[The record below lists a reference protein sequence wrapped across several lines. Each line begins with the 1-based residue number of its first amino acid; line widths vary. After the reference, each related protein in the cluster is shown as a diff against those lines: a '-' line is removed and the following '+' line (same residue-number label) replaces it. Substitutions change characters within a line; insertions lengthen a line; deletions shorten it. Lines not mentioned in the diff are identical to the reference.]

1 MSPKKKDADK
11 SSKSNF
17 QAWYIKNKDS
27 LSEKRKRRYEE
38 DPEYR
43 EKVKAAARKRW
54 QDQRKARGGGE
65 PRTRGGNSPRVLPV
79 GGRDVLVYGVSE
91 YASRVDRDV
100 QTISAWEER
109 GIVPSPTV
117 IDELGRRW
125 YSESHM
131 DLVAKVSKRFRSSG
145 GRRLAD
151 LKVKIWAA
159 WHKSAATA
167 SRN

>member
-1 MSPKKKDADK
+1 MGRKKKAVEK

-17 QAWYIKNKDS
+17 QAWYAKNKES
-27 LSEKRKRRYEE
+27 LSEKRKKRYEE
-38 DPEYR
+38 DKEYR

-54 QDQRKARGGGE
+54 QEQRKARGGGE

-79 GGRDVLVYGVSE
+79 GGQDVLVYGVSE
-91 YASRVDRDV
+91 YAKRVDRDV

-125 YSESHM
+125 YSEPHM
-131 DLVAKVSKRFRSSG
+131 DMVADVSKRFRKAG

-151 LKVKIWAA
+151 LKIKIWDA
-159 WHKSAATA
+159 WHKAAA
-167 SRN
+167 SN